1 MGFPTT
7 RSESANLSPADLQVA
22 QFKCVPDL
30 GSAKQRDGFAEVV
43 GPHDSPVVE
52 IVFMPEGAVFCFH
65 PCNNMIVSQ
74 YEQ

>member
-7 RSESANLSPADLQVA
+7 RSESANLPAADLQVA
-22 QFKCVPDL
+22 KFKCAPDL
-30 GSAKQRDGFAEVV
+30 GSSEQRDGFAEVI
-43 GPHDSPVVE
+43 GPHYGPVVE

-65 PCNNMIVSQ
+65 RCNNMIVSQ